1 MVSEDDVRRAALA
14 LPETVEKPSY
24 GSPGFRVRDRLFA
37 RIRPEGDCVVVW
49 CADLSEKEGLLA
61 TEPEKF
67 FTTPHYDGHPSVL
80 VRMAAVDREEMAEI
94 LADSWRLRAPARLV
108 AERDAR
114 T

>member
-1 MVSEDDVRRAALA
+1 VVSEDDVRRAALA
-14 LPETVEKPSY
+14 LPGTVEKPSY

-37 RIRPEGDCVVVW
+37 RIRPEGDSVVVW
-49 CADLSEKEGLLA
+49 CSDLTEKEGLLA
-61 TEPEKF
+61 AEPEKF

-80 VRMAAVDREEMAEI
+80 VKMAAVGRDEMAEI

-108 AERDAR
+108 AEYDAG

>member
-1 MVSEDDVRRAALA
+1 VVSEDDVRRAALA
-14 LPETVEKPSY
+14 LPATAEKPSY

-49 CADLSEKEGLLA
+49 CADLSEKEGLLSS
-61 TEPEKF
+61 EPEKF

-80 VRMAAVDREEMAEI
+80 VRMAAVGRDEMAEI

-108 AERDAR
+108 ADFDADS
-114 T
+114 